1 MGAWVCL
8 KALQKIPGIKKGFA
22 LSTWN
27 MARNLKNI
35 DDVAKLPYIEDE
47 YFVLN
52 TSAKDI
58 FQPVI
63 ENPSNYNIVND
74 GVALSNKQIVMV
86 DEHPYN
92 KDIAEV
98 LKKENTDL
106 VYQVWPTDHGFTN
119 RRVSL
124 MNMLLEFLKK

>member
-1 MGAWVCL
+1 
-8 KALQKIPGIKKGFA
+8 
-22 LSTWN
+22 
-27 MARNLKNI
+27 
-35 DDVAKLPYIEDE
+35 
-47 YFVLN
+47 
-52 TSAKDI
+52 
-58 FQPVI
+58 
-63 ENPSNYNIVND
+63 
-74 GVALSNKQIVMV
+74 VALSNKQIVMV